1 MSAQPLSPPP
11 LTRYRPDFLPAYLSN
26 GVLGIRIGR
35 VVLIDGLA
43 ILNGFAG
50 QDGDTGVES
59 FARAPYPLAG
69 DLAIGLSQLSHSP
82 ERATL
87 REQRYDFSCG
97 ELSTRFSFAAD
108 DARAEVE
115 TVSFCSRS
123 NPMLAL
129 QETRVRV
136 DRACDLELSAAVD
149 PTGVPGRLLAR
160 DTATRGSTGAET
172 DGSLRWESLGGLTT
186 CGAAYWS
193 QLRGAD
199 ADCSY
204 DENRSNPLRTRYRF
218 RARSGRTYRLQQIG
232 CLVSDSMHDEPDRQA
247 MRLLFAGVLRGFD
260 ELREANRASWEELWS
275 GRPVLAGAPTRWQR
289 LVDAAYF
296 YLHTSV
302 HTSSP
307 CSTSMFGLA
316 YWPTYHYYRGHVMWD
331 IDTFVV
337 PPLVL
342 TEPHAARKLLEYRS
356 ERLPAARENAAMAG
370 YRGAQFPWESSPRK
384 GEEASPGE
392 GSASAHEHHVSL
404 DVALAFVHYLHATHD
419 WEWAK
424 TDAWP
429 VISAVCEWLTSRVT
443 KTRRGFEIRNV
454 CGIAERQPPVSNNAY
469 VNLAAIRLLR
479 EAITLCELLGTTPQ
493 ESWRT
498 IADRLVVPLD
508 PRTNVIRNHDAYR
521 VNEEKGETPEA
532 AAGLFPL
539 GYPAGREVEEAT
551 FAFALELADRYV
563 GAPMLSSALGVF
575 ATRIGDR
582 KRSLELFERGYADF
596 VVDPFAVTLEYEPR
610 VFPEQPRAA
619 PFTANLA
626 GFLLSCFYG
635 LTGMQLTFGDPRQ
648 WCERPVV
655 LPQGWEAIEVERIW
669 VRGTPTRLTARHGD
683 ERAALTRL
691 A

>member
-1 MSAQPLSPPP
+1 MSRLPFSPPA
-11 LTRYRPDFLPAYLSN
+11 LRRYRPDFLPAYLSN

-35 VVLIDGLA
+35 VALTDGLA

-50 QDGDTGVES
+50 EDGDTGVES

-97 ELSTRFSFAAD
+97 ELTTRFSFAAD

-115 TVSFCSRS
+115 VVSFCSRS
-123 NPMLAL
+123 SPMLVL

-136 DRACDLELSAAVD
+136 DRACDVELSAAVD
-149 PTGVPGRLLAR
+149 PIGVPGRLLAR
-160 DTATRGSTGAET
+160 DTASRGSTGEVT
-172 DGSLRWESLGGLTT
+172 DGALRWESLGGIAT

-193 QLRGAD
+193 QLRGAE
-199 ADCSY
+199 AECSY
-204 DENRSNPLRTRYRF
+204 DENSANPLRTRYRF
-218 RARSGRTYRLQQIG
+218 RARSGRSYRLRQIG
-232 CLVSDSMHDEPDRQA
+232 CLVSDVMHEEPDRQA
-247 MRLLFAGVLRGFD
+247 MRLLFAGRLRGFD
-260 ELREANRASWEELWS
+260 ALQEANRAAWEEIWS
-275 GRPVLAGAPTRWQR
+275 GRPILVGASSRWQR
-289 LVDAAYF
+289 LIDAAYF

-302 HTSSP
+302 HPSSP

-342 TEPHAARKLLEYRS
+342 TDPHAARKLLEYRS
-356 ERLPAARENAAMAG
+356 ERLAAARENAAMAG

-384 GEEASPGE
+384 GEEASPGD
-392 GSASAHEHHVSL
+392 GTASAHEHHVSL
-404 DVALAFVHYLHATHD
+404 DVALAFIHYLQATHD

-424 TDAWP
+424 THAWP

-443 KTRRGFEIRNV
+443 KTRRGFEIRDV
-454 CGIAERQPPVSNNAY
+454 CGIAERLPPVANNAY

-479 EAITLCELLGTTPQ
+479 ETIVLSELLGTTPDDRWQ
-493 ESWRT
+493 T
-498 IADRLVVPLD
+498 IADTLVVPLD
-508 PRTNVIRNHDAYR
+508 RRTSVIRNHDAYR

-532 AAGLFPL
+532 AAALFPL
-539 GYPAGREVEEAT
+539 GYRAGPEVETAT
-551 FAFALELADRYV
+551 FALALELADRYV

-575 ATRIGDR
+575 AARIGDR
-582 KRSLELFERGYADF
+582 RRSLELFERGYADF
-596 VVDPFAVTLEYEPR
+596 VVDPFAVTLEYEPN
-610 VFPEQPRAA
+610 VFPEQPRAG

-626 GFLLSCFYG
+626 GFLLGCFYG
-635 LTGMQLTFGDPRQ
+635 LTGMQLTFGEPRQ
-648 WCERPVV
+648 WCGRPVV
-655 LPQGWEAIEVERIW
+655 LPEGWDAIEMERIW
-669 VRGTPTRLTARHGD
+669 VRGEPTRLIARHGE
-683 ERAALTRL
+683 ERAALQSL
-691 A
+691 